1 LPLHIP
7 NDINAFSMK
16 STLTTSII
24 VTCKNRLHHLQQTL
38 PTYASQSDVEVIVVD
53 YGCTQGTEQWV
64 RANFP
69 AITVVAVRD
78 DPVFNLSRARNAGA
92 SIAQGRFL
100 LFVDADIKI
109 NSDLGSWALK
119 NACDNSYYLEPESN
133 TANIFGTMLCAKADF
148 DRVGGYDEAFRG
160 WGGEDRDIYY
170 RFLLA
175 GIANREFDKGSL
187 EAIPHDNSERQLS
200 FADGGMGTI
209 EHGLLA
215 NHLYMNIKYDL
226 VRLTGKALD
235 LPQRMEIMQ
244 AVKRALVKVINSPE
258 PGKNEIVE
266 INLANTI
273 FGGLDLSRHF
283 SKKLLYQVTA
293 IIK

>member
-1 LPLHIP
+1 
-7 NDINAFSMK
+7 
-16 STLTTSII
+16 
-24 VTCKNRLHHLQQTL
+24 
-38 PTYASQSDVEVIVVD
+38 VIVVD

-64 RANFP
+64 QANFP

-78 DPVFNLSRARNAGA
+78 DPVFNLSRARNVGA

-119 NACDNSYYLEPESN
+119 NARDNSYYLEPESN
-133 TANIFGTMLCAKADF
+133 TTNIFGTMLCAKADF
-148 DRVGGYDEAFRG
+148 DKVGGYDEAFRG

-175 GIANREFDKGSL
+175 GIANLEFDKGSL

-209 EHGLLA
+209 ENGLLA

-244 AVKRALVKVINSPE
+244 AAKGALAKVINSPE
-258 PGKNEIVE
+258 PGKNGTVE

-273 FGGLDLSRHF
+273 LGGLDFSRHF